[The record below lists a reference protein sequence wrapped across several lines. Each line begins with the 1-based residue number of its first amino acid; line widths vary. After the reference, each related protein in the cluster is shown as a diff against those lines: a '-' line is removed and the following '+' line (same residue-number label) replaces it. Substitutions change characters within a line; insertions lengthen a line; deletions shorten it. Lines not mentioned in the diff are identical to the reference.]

1 MQTSLSAHSQMDAFS
16 EVRVYAACLC
26 SLIAETS
33 CLHKSAFLKWGQLQ
47 KGNMGRGG
55 GGRRTNVPLW
65 CTPFQTLALSSA
77 YSIFLFLFP
86 WKEMIE
92 EEKIPLTFFVRMPD
106 CSCFNRE
113 IVVSS
118 SREVTLSEIM
128 NFFFFL
134 YPRVSLYLGVF

>member
-1 MQTSLSAHSQMDAFS
+1 M
-16 EVRVYAACLC
+16 
-26 SLIAETS
+26 
-33 CLHKSAFLKWGQLQ
+33 
-47 KGNMGRGG
+47 
-55 GGRRTNVPLW
+55 PLW